1 MEMGLIASAQAVWFS
16 LSFFTALA
24 AVYFC
29 RRLALR
35 FHIVDRPDNTVKTH
49 DRPIAYLGGLGIWV
63 GFAVGMLPLLAG
75 AERLAGLVWFLAAS
89 ILICLV
95 GLADDILSL
104 SPGRKVAGQI
114 AAAVLA
120 VFFLS
125 PTLNETFPSLSASAA
140 AVISLALLVF
150 FVLGASN
157 SVNLLDGLDGLCGGV
172 TFLIC
177 IGFFLLAAMS
187 RSAFSP
193 IQETMALSLAGAV
206 AGFLVF
212 NYPPASIF
220 MGDAGSLLIG
230 FLLACQM
237 ILFLLQGPAAFLA
250 SLFIFG
256 LPILDTSVAIL
267 RRFLNK
273 KPLFV
278 SDRGHI
284 YDQLVDRGFTKT
296 QSIWACYL
304 LTALFSAVGLLGYRI
319 GLRLALLLYLLTICL
334 TFLLIWKKGFLKKV

>member
-1 MEMGLIASAQAVWFS
+1 MDGLWIFV
-16 LSFFTALA
+16 LSLA
-24 AVYFC
+24 AGLAATWLS

-35 FHIVDRPDNTVKTH
+35 LNIVDRPDNTVKTH
-49 DRPIAYLGGLGIWV
+49 GRPIAYLGGLGIWV
-63 GFAVGMLPLLAG
+63 GFAVGMLLRLAG
-75 AERLAGLVWFLAAS
+75 AEKFAGLVWFLAAS
-89 ILICLV
+89 VLICLV

-104 SPGRKVAGQI
+104 SPGRKIAGQI
-114 AAAVLA
+114 LTAALA
-120 VFFLS
+120 VFFLN
-125 PTLNETFPSLSASAA
+125 PYLKEVFPHLPAPFAA
-140 AVISLALLVF
+140 AVSFGLLVF

-187 RSAFSP
+187 RSAFSSF
-193 IQETMALSLAGAV
+193 QQTLALSLAAAC
-206 AGFLVF
+206 AGFLMF

-267 RRFLNK
+267 RRLLNR

-278 SDRGHI
+278 ADRGHI

-296 QSIWACYL
+296 QSVLACYL
-304 LTALFSAVGLLGYRI
+304 LTALFSAVGLLGFRL
-319 GLRLALLLYLLTICL
+319 GLRPALPFYLFTIL
-334 TFLLIWKKGFLKKV
+334 ITFFIIWKKDFLRKV